1 MSKMKNMR
9 ITLLCLLVTMISFS
23 ISAQNVTVKGTVK
36 DKTGETVIGASV
48 VQKGNTGN
56 GTITDIDGNF
66 TLSVPNNTTLII
78 SYVGMK
84 TQEVALKGKK
94 QINVV
99 LEDDAQALDEVVVI
113 GYGTAKKKDLTGAV
127 STVKGSDLAK
137 VPVTNAA
144 EALTG
149 KLAGVQITTTDGS
162 PDAEMIIKVRGGG
175 SITGDSSPLYI
186 VCGIHVS
193 NISGIAATDI
203 EGIAVVRDA
212 AATAICG

>member
-84 TQEVALKGKK
+84 TQEVALKGKNK
-94 QINVV
+94 
-99 LEDDAQALDEVVVI
+99 
-113 GYGTAKKKDLTGAV
+113 
-127 STVKGSDLAK
+127 STLF
-137 VPVTNAA
+137 
-144 EALTG
+144 
-149 KLAGVQITTTDGS
+149 
-162 PDAEMIIKVRGGG
+162 
-175 SITGDSSPLYI
+175 
-186 VCGIHVS
+186 
-193 NISGIAATDI
+193 
-203 EGIAVVRDA
+203 
-212 AATAICG
+212 

>member
-99 LEDDAQALDEVVVI
+99 LEDDAQALDEVV
-113 GYGTAKKKDLTGAV
+113 
-127 STVKGSDLAK
+127 TVQPKRR
-137 VPVTNAA
+137 
-144 EALTG
+144 
-149 KLAGVQITTTDGS
+149 I
-162 PDAEMIIKVRGGG
+162 
-175 SITGDSSPLYI
+175 
-186 VCGIHVS
+186 
-193 NISGIAATDI
+193 
-203 EGIAVVRDA
+203 
-212 AATAICG
+212 

>member
-175 SITGDSSPLYI
+175 SITGESYTLYI
-186 VCGIHVS
+186 V
-193 NISGIAATDI
+193 
-203 EGIAVVRDA
+203 EGINL
-212 AATAICG
+212 

>member
-9 ITLLCLLVTMISFS
+9 VTLLYLLVTMISFS

-84 TQEVALKGKK
+84 TQEVALKGK
-94 QINVV
+94 N
-99 LEDDAQALDEVVVI
+99 
-113 GYGTAKKKDLTGAV
+113 
-127 STVKGSDLAK
+127 
-137 VPVTNAA
+137 
-144 EALTG
+144 
-149 KLAGVQITTTDGS
+149 
-162 PDAEMIIKVRGGG
+162 R
-175 SITGDSSPLYI
+175 SILF
-186 VCGIHVS
+186 
-193 NISGIAATDI
+193 
-203 EGIAVVRDA
+203 
-212 AATAICG
+212 